1 MRHVTWAW
9 HPWFEAW
16 ICLMDVL
23 RVKTT
28 VTHSAGDYKCSSPA
42 PLWYVCMLSLTNGSF
57 KSVSHGAAANNKTE
71 PALKW
76 WLWMSTRSA
85 QEVAVDLRLEPLQ
98 PAVEQLTLDSQM
110 QIEGEK
116 IGCSFCNMS
125 STKPCRWISF
135 ITVGKVMYCVLL
147 CCWNL

>member
-1 MRHVTWAW
+1 
-9 HPWFEAW
+9 
-16 ICLMDVL
+16 
-23 RVKTT
+23 
-28 VTHSAGDYKCSSPA
+28 
-42 PLWYVCMLSLTNGSF
+42 MLSLTNGSF

-116 IGCSFCNMS
+116 I
-125 STKPCRWISF
+125 W
-135 ITVGKVMYCVLL
+135 LL
-147 CCWNL
+147 FLQHVFN